1 MSTTTTHDDL
11 AMRRAYGAVAAV
23 GVMLCVGAALL
34 FSVKL
39 GLSALVGSFI
49 AVANLWV
56 LSRAVRNLLSG
67 SGSRT
72 PWALVAAAKFFVLL
86 GVTYVLVRSGVIAP
100 LGLALGFGAL
110 PVGILLSGLASPRTR
125 EETDHA

>member
-1 MSTTTTHDDL
+1 M
-11 AMRRAYGAVAAV
+11 VACVATSV
-23 GVMLCVGAALL
+23 FVSVRFGV
-34 FSVKL
+34 
-39 GLSALVGSFI
+39 SALVGASV

-67 SGSRT
+67 AGSRS
-72 PWALVAAAKFFVLL
+72 PWAIVAAAKFFVLL
-86 GVTYVLVRSGVIAP
+86 GVTYALVRSGVIAP

-110 PVGILLSGLASPRTR
+110 PVGILLSGLASPRPR